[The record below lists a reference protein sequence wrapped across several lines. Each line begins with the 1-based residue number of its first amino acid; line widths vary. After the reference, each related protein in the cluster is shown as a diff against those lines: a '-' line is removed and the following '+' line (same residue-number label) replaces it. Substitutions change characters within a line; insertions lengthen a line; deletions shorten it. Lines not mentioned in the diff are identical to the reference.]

1 MQRANTGRQARWQ
14 LNATLGPMKSD
25 PFNGMWK
32 LNVAASTIPF
42 APPRSVILQIEA
54 GEHLVRFT
62 ENSISAEGVPE
73 AVTIEAKPDN
83 ESCPVIGSAI
93 ADGFAIDRID
103 AHTWKTR
110 GFKAGETVFTATLV
124 MSADGQSFRE
134 DGETTLTGG
143 ARAGVSLVYER
154 CDI

>member
-1 MQRANTGRQARWQ
+1 
-14 LNATLGPMKSD
+14 MKDD

-42 APPRSVILQIEA
+42 APPRSVNLHIEA

-62 ENSISAEGVPE
+62 ENSVSAEGVAE
-73 AVTIEAKPDN
+73 AVTIEAKPNN
-83 ESCPVIGSAI
+83 EAYPVIGSGI
-93 ADGFAIDRID
+93 VDGFAIRRID

-134 DGETTLTGG
+134 DGDTKLTGG
-143 ARAGVSLVYER
+143 ARARVSLVYER
-154 CDI
+154 FEN